1 MTQLG
6 ETLPAVST
14 LCTLAVR
21 VVLLDELVVVRW
33 GERGGGEESMVMG
46 WVEGDSGTSLAVG
59 VDPAAAGD
67 VDAFDS
73 AVVSAV
79 AAATLAVATSND
91 FVVVCC
97 SCDCGWI
104 ISTSSPVTSPSLDVT
119 FCGCDCCGRC
129 DRSGDVLIFATS

>member
-1 MTQLG
+1 
-6 ETLPAVST
+6 
-14 LCTLAVR
+14 
-21 VVLLDELVVVRW
+21 
-33 GERGGGEESMVMG
+33 MVMG

-59 VDPAAAGD
+59 VDPA
-67 VDAFDS
+67 
-73 AVVSAV
+73 AV

-119 FCGCDCCGRC
+119 FCGCGCDCCGRC